1 MERECVVE
9 LFFSLRVWCRFKIFF
24 VLRMKLNSLLFIDFI
39 VLFDFGDELYR
50 VREVWNISKICLCK
64 EIDDDDEDNDDV
76 MEIGFFN
83 EELI

>member
-1 MERECVVE
+1 
-9 LFFSLRVWCRFKIFF
+9 
-24 VLRMKLNSLLFIDFI
+24 MKLNSLLFIDFI

-50 VREVWNISKICLCK
+50 VREVWKISKICLCE
-64 EIDDDDEDNDDV
+64 EIDDDDEDNDDG